1 MILYESFLHHFS
13 KNLLQCKAPVYSH
26 LPTYVNFTTVD
37 HQPYCVL
44 YRNLT
49 DLSKSSLAYLG
60 IATRT
65 LFILVFMNLVDIFAL
80 YALKQQQL
88 FIKDGD

>member
-26 LPTYVNFTTVD
+26 LSCLKVLYVNFTTFD

-49 DLSKSSLAYLG
+49 DLNKVHWPTSVLRLGHCLSWYL
-60 IATRT
+60 
-65 LFILVFMNLVDIFAL
+65 
-80 YALKQQQL
+80 
-88 FIKDGD
+88 